1 MVINDNEFIELLK
14 FQIKRS
20 VTNLY
25 KNYLHISQDLVDEG
39 YINNDKYQIIRKKTL
54 DNGND
59 VIRELEELLDKVG
72 KLTNNN

>member
-1 MVINDNEFIELLK
+1 MYVGSIAPEK
-14 FQIKRS
+14 
-20 VTNLY
+20 
-25 KNYLHISQDLVDEG
+25 VDE
-39 YINNDKYQIIRKKTL
+39 YVVEENQIIRKKTL

>member
-20 VTNLY
+20 ITNLY
-25 KNYLHISQDLVDEG
+25 KNYLHMAQDLVDQK
-39 YINNDKYQIIRKKTL
+39 YIDNDKYQLIRKKTL